1 MPGFFDAIKNFK
13 PPQKSHAVE
22 INGKTVQISLEKK
35 LQVQK
40 KGIENFDLVENK
52 DGYDLIEKTKTAKKQ
67 KFKKLIKSDRG
78 YKFIDNDIHWVSGV
92 EKAGYTWQ
100 TKPE

>member
-13 PPQKSHAVE
+13 PRQKAHSVE

-40 KGIENFDLVENK
+40 KGIENFDLVTNK

-67 KFKKLIKSDRG
+67 KFKKLIKSETG
-78 YKFIDNDIHWVSGV
+78 YRFIDNDIHWVSGV
-92 EKAGYTWQ
+92 GKDGYTWQ
-100 TKPE
+100 IVPE